1 MGHRHVAH
9 THVVHH
15 SQNGQWAVN
24 GMATFHSNEAANFPL
39 AESVFYPCNDRIPFL
54 YAVNNKY
61 CL

>member
-15 SQNGQWAVN
+15 SPNGQRTVN
-24 GMATFHSNEAANFPL
+24 QMSAFHSNEAANFPL